1 MSLMRHCT
9 SKTATFVVVALLV
22 ALSALV
28 ANFTW
33 AFANFTW

>member
-1 MSLMRHCT
+1 MLHCN
-9 SKTATFVVVALLV
+9 SKTATLVVVAFLV

-33 AFANFTW
+33 ALTNFTW

>member
-1 MSLMRHCT
+1 MLQCN

-22 ALSALV
+22 ALSGLA

-33 AFANFTW
+33 AFTNFTW

>member
-1 MSLMRHCT
+1 MLQRT
-9 SKTATFVVVALLV
+9 SKTAFVVVAVLV
-22 ALSALV
+22 AVSAIA